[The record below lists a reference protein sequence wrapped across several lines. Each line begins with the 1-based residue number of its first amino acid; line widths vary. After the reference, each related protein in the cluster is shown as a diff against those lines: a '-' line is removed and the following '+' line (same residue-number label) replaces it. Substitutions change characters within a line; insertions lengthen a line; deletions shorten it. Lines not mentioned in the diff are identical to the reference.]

1 MGSSQRF
8 TASIAEITPPLSEPA
23 AMRNVVWQ
31 TDNRSGLLEPQTYGG
46 VTLQSRTGHDGLAVP
61 MTAMTDNSH
70 NRVYV
75 ADGDTIEERKV
86 KTGTNDGSYI
96 EILDGLSEGEV
107 VVTSGAEGLK
117 DGMRATVK
125 VQGGGER

>member
-1 MGSSQRF
+1 
-8 TASIAEITPPLSEPA
+8 
-23 AMRNVVWQ
+23 
-31 TDNRSGLLEPQTYGG
+31 
-46 VTLQSRTGHDGLAVP
+46 